1 MYVMV
6 MLLGGKGNSVSNET
20 INNKL
25 DRSQKLQDKKDY
37 SKSKER
43 AELKDEDLDSL
54 PHNVYVKLNKA

>member
-1 MYVMV
+1 MV

-43 AELKDEDLDSL
+43 AELEDEDLDSL
-54 PHNVYVKLNKA
+54 PHNVYVKLNKP

>member
-1 MYVMV
+1 MV